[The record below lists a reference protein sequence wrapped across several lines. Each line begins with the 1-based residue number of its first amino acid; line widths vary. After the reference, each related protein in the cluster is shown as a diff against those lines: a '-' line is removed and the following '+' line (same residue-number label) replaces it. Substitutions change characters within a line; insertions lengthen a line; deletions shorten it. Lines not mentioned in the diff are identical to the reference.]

1 MAAKNKITQKSS
13 VKPNDP
19 AQKVAASRP
28 FQKNENPTNTFQ
40 SGFWKQYWLP
50 CLIFTIVSFA
60 LYAATIGFGYVLDDQ
75 MVIWENIYVQK
86 GFGGLR
92 EIFAY
97 DSFMGYFKEQKFLL
111 EGGRYRPLSLATFA
125 MEVGI
130 FGKDHPNIGH
140 AINILLYV
148 FTNILL
154 FRVLLGLFPAKE
166 DSKWYF
172 SVPFIA
178 TLLFALHP
186 LHVEVV
192 ANIKGRDEIL
202 ALIGSLGALY
212 ASLKYFD
219 KGTSVWL
226 WMAGLSL
233 FLGMLAKEN
242 AITFLAVI
250 PLTVW
255 FFTKIPATRALSAS
269 IPLFIATLLFILVRY
284 KAMGYM
290 LNHGKSMDD
299 IMNNPFLQMTG
310 SEKYATIFLTL
321 GWYVKLLFYPHPLTH
336 DYYPY
341 HVPKVGWSDWR
352 AIGSFLLYAGM
363 GVYAVMNIKKR
374 SVPAYAILFYLLTL
388 SIVSN
393 LFVGV
398 GTFMNERFIFISSVG
413 FCILAAWFIAEKMP
427 QLLKEREGNP
437 YILGIGLVAITCALY
452 GFRVWTRV
460 PDWKTGSTL
469 NLSAVNIS
477 ENSCRAHCFYTTA
490 MYQDVYNKSKDPVEK
505 AKAVDSME
513 YHINRSLQINPD
525 YPSALTMKAAIS
537 ACRFEQDNQLDK
549 LFVDFEMVLRKI
561 PYNTSIRK
569 YIGEYTAYLKG
580 SSPNKYTSFCHRIGY
595 DFYYKE
601 KKDVKSALEYLN
613 YGLLNQTE
621 DTRILEDLVEV
632 YTASGNAAKAA
643 EMQNRANIS
652 KQ

>member
-1 MAAKNKITQKSS
+1 MAAKNKITPKSS
-13 VKPNDP
+13 VKPTNP
-19 AQKVAASRP
+19 AIKATSDRPMQKI
-28 FQKNENPTNTFQ
+28 ENLTNTFQ
-40 SGFWKQYWLP
+40 SGFWRQYWLP
-50 CLIFTIVSFA
+50 CVIFTILSFA

-75 MVIWENIYVQK
+75 MVIWENVYVQK
-86 GFGGLR
+86 GFAGLR
-92 EIFAY
+92 DIFAY

-125 MEVGI
+125 IEIGL

-140 AINILLYV
+140 AINIVLYA
-148 FTNILL
+148 FTSILL
-154 FRVLLGLFPAKE
+154 FRVLLGLFPVKE

-172 SVPFIA
+172 SIPFLA
-178 TLLFALHP
+178 TLLFVMHP

-212 ASLKYFD
+212 ATLKYFD
-219 KGTSVWL
+219 KGNSIWL
-226 WMAGLSL
+226 VLSGLSL
-233 FLGMLAKEN
+233 LLGMLAKEN

-255 FFTKIPATRALSAS
+255 FFAKVPTSRALSAS
-269 IPLFIATLLFILVRY
+269 VPLFIATLLFILIRY

-352 AIGSFLLYAGM
+352 AIGSLILYVGM
-363 GVYAVMNIKKR
+363 GAYAVMQLKKR

-398 GTFMNERFIFISSVG
+398 GTFMNERFVFISSVA
-413 FCILAAWFIAEKMP
+413 FCILVAWFIAEKVP
-427 QLLKEREGNP
+427 QLLKEQEARP
-437 YILGIGLVAITCALY
+437 YILGVGLIAIVCGLY
-452 GFRVWTRV
+452 AFRVWTRI
-460 PDWKTGSTL
+460 PDWATGSTL

-490 MYQDVYNKSKDPVEK
+490 MYQDVYNKSKDPIEK
-505 AKAVDSME
+505 KNAVDSME

-537 ACRFEQDNQLDK
+537 ACRFEQDKQLDK
-549 LFVDFEMVLRKI
+549 LFVDFEMVMRKM
-561 PYNTSIRK
+561 PYNTNTRK
-569 YIGEYTAYLKG
+569 YIGEYTVYLKG
-580 SSPNKYTSFCHRIGY
+580 SSPNKYSSFCHRIGY
-595 DFYYKE
+595 DFYFKE
-601 KKDVKSALEYLN
+601 KKDIKSALEYLN

-632 YTASGNAAKAA
+632 YTAMGNSAKAA
-643 EMQNRANIS
+643 EMRSRADIS
-652 KQ
+652 KK